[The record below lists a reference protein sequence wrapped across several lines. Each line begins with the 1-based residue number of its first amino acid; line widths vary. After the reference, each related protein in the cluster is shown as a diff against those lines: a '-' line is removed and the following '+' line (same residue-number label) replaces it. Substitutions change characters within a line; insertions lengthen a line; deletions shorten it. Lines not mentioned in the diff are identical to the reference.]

1 MSITTKF
8 AAVAAVLAIAA
19 APQVASAKHA
29 VVRHSTQWS
38 LEQATNHHTF
48 RVPFDARA
56 SAGRDTHYRTLRGA
70 AGAEG
75 AYGASGGSI
84 PGEMNPDR
92 VFPNQ
97 QGGLP
102 ESTPNGY

>member
-8 AAVAAVLAIAA
+8 AAVAAVLAIVA
-19 APQVASAKHA
+19 APQVASAKRA
-29 VVRHSTQWS
+29 VVHHSTHWGV
-38 LEQATNHHTF
+38 EQATNGHTL
-48 RVPFDARA
+48 RVPLDARA
-56 SAGRDTHYRTLRGA
+56 SAGRVTRYRTSRGA
-70 AGAEG
+70 VGAEG
-75 AYGASGGSI
+75 PYGASGGSI
-84 PGEMNPDR
+84 PYEVNPDR

>member
-8 AAVAAVLAIAA
+8 AAVAAVLAIVA
-19 APQVASAKHA
+19 APQVASAKRATVH
-29 VVRHSTQWS
+29 HSTHLS
-38 LEQATNHHTF
+38 TLH
-48 RVPFDARA
+48 VPLDARA
-56 SAGRDTHYRTLRGA
+56 SAGRIIHYRTSRGA
-70 AGAEG
+70 VGAESP
-75 AYGASGGSI
+75 YGAGGGSI
-84 PGEMNPDR
+84 PYEVNPDR